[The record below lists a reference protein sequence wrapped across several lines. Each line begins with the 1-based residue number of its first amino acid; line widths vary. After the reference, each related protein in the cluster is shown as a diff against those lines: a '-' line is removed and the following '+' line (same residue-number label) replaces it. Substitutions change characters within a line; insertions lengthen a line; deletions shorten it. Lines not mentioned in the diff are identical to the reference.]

1 MRFTK
6 PSIASLRLPAD
17 RTELIVFDDNLPGF
31 GIRLRAGGKRTWI
44 VQYRLGTKQRRLT
57 LGRVDALDLDRARLE
72 ARKVLAKAGLAIDP
86 QVEKTKAKAETA
98 IVLGPLFDR
107 YLRYK
112 EARLRP
118 NSLRETRRYLEVAFG
133 SLHRLPLSGISR
145 SEVANLLSSIA
156 LDSGPVA
163 ADRARAALSAF
174 FTWAMKEGIA
184 AANPVIATNRHAP
197 PVSRD
202 RVLSDAELSD
212 IWNACADDDFG
223 NIVKLLILTGQ
234 RREEVAGMSWSEL
247 HLEKAL
253 WSLPAGRTKNHRP
266 HDVPLSEQVLL
277 VIKGVPARAE
287 RDMLFGRDDGSFSGW
302 SKAKAAL
309 DKRIAKARTATRA
322 NDASG
327 GGTVSE
333 WRLHD
338 LRRTVATR
346 MADLGVE
353 PHVIE
358 AVLNHVSGV
367 RSGVAGIYNR
377 ALYSAEK
384 RSALQL
390 WGKHI
395 EHTCRK

>member
-1 MRFTK
+1 L
-6 PSIASLRLPAD
+6 LRHP
-17 RTELIVFDDNLPGF
+17 
-31 GIRLRAGGKRTWI
+31 
-44 VQYRLGTKQRRLT
+44 
-57 LGRVDALDLDRARLE
+57 
-72 ARKVLAKAGLAIDP
+72 
-86 QVEKTKAKAETA
+86 
-98 IVLGPLFDR
+98 
-107 YLRYK
+107 
-112 EARLRP
+112 
-118 NSLRETRRYLEVAFG
+118 
-133 SLHRLPLSGISR
+133 
-145 SEVANLLSSIA
+145 
-156 LDSGPVA
+156 
-163 ADRARAALSAF
+163 
-174 FTWAMKEGIA
+174 
-184 AANPVIATNRHAP
+184 NRHAP